1 MRSCLYRVVRAE
13 KVHGEVLKP
22 PVKVRTIL
30 VQVGFL
36 DPHTNFQVTVMAV
49 VNKFLGDMVGADVD
63 TVAMEIVRDYF
74 FVALKRLIV
83 IVLEVY
89 DVEIWHSHLVPC

>member
-1 MRSCLYRVVRAE
+1 
-13 KVHGEVLKP
+13 
-22 PVKVRTIL
+22 
-30 VQVGFL
+30 
-36 DPHTNFQVTVMAV
+36 MAV

-63 TVAMEIVRDYF
+63 TVATEIVRDYF